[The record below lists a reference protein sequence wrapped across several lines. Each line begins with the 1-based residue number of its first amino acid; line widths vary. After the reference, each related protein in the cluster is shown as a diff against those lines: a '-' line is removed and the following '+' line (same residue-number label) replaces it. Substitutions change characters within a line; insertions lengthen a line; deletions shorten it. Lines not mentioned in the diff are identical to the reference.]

1 LPHGGCARRAD
12 LQLEVLRLVGA
23 AWDARPDAPCAAT
36 ELREWAS
43 YCGVCRAW
51 RAHFAG
57 RPLRLAFDAPLTR
70 AQVPRRPSLR
80 RPLGSAFGQR
90 VRQMATG
97 ALAVLDDLHCLL
109 ACAQSVADHAVPAC
123 KVRRHICMFE
133 CG

>member
-1 LPHGGCARRAD
+1 VHGADLALVIPWPVSAALPHAGCARRAD

-23 AWDARPDAPCAAT
+23 AWDARPDAPCAAA

-70 AQVPRRPSLR
+70 AQVTRRPPLR
-80 RPLGSAFGQR
+80 RPFAPRAASARCDRRPGRCFGKVTLSLR
-90 VRQMATG
+90 TRSVLCG
-97 ALAVLDDLHCLL
+97 A
-109 ACAQSVADHAVPAC
+109 
-123 KVRRHICMFE
+123 
-133 CG
+133 

>member
-1 LPHGGCARRAD
+1 LPHAGCARRAD

-51 RAHFAG
+51 RAHFAS

-70 AQVPRRPSLR
+70 AQVTRRPSR
-80 RPLGSAFGQR
+80 SASGQR

-97 ALAVLDDLHCLL
+97 ALGGA
-109 ACAQSVADHAVPAC
+109 
-123 KVRRHICMFE
+123 R
-133 CG
+133 